1 MSETWSLGLSLQSYD
16 SRMKMALVCE
26 SIMVANAH
34 LKPWPSSFKAVT
46 GCSFAV
52 ASVEVV
58 LRDVSS
64 MGFT

>member
-16 SRMKMALVCE
+16 SRMKMASVCE
-26 SIMVANAH
+26 SIRVVNAH
-34 LKPWPSSFKAVT
+34 LKPWPSASKAIT